1 MPTQTDPQA
10 CAALSFDFC
19 AFDHME
25 EPIAVPGLTST
36 HSRDTA
42 RAARMLPAEFGHAA
56 AAVSAGVVSEARK

>member
-1 MPTQTDPQA
+1 
-10 CAALSFDFC
+10 
-19 AFDHME
+19 ME